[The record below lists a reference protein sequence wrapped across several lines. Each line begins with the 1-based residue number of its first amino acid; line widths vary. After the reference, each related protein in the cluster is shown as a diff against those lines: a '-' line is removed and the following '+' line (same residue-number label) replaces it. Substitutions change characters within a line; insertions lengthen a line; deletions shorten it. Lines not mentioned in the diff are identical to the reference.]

1 MILVAGPP
9 CGGKSTYATEHAA
22 PGDLVLDFDD
32 IVERITGDRYS
43 RDADALMRAQTEYH
57 ERVPTADWV
66 IWTAPRRQQ
75 RGRFRSQHNA
85 AVIVVTATLDECL
98 RRATEHRPPLWQAMV
113 CRWFNEWEPSSTGRE
128 QIVDTTNGTHH

>member
-9 CGGKSTYATEHAA
+9 CGGKSTYATEHAV

-57 ERVPTADWV
+57 E
-66 IWTAPRRQQ
+66 
-75 RGRFRSQHNA
+75 
-85 AVIVVTATLDECL
+85 
-98 RRATEHRPPLWQAMV
+98 MV
-113 CRWFNEWEPSSTGRE
+113 RRWFNEWEPSSTGRE

>member
-43 RDADALMRAQTEYH
+43 RVGT
-57 ERVPTADWV
+57 
-66 IWTAPRRQQ
+66 I
-75 RGRFRSQHNA
+75 
-85 AVIVVTATLDECL
+85 
-98 RRATEHRPPLWQAMV
+98 EHRA
-113 CRWFNEWEPSSTGRE
+113 
-128 QIVDTTNGTHH
+128 